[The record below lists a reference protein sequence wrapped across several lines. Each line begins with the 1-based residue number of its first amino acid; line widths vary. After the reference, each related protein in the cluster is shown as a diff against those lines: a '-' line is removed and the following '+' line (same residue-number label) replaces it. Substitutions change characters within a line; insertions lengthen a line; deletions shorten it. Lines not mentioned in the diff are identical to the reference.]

1 LARFETLEG
10 ELMNGFFGR
19 LSPSSVYRRFFSPVV
34 KVDQFA
40 ASLRTTDRFEREAI
54 LALDHGEVVGVAQYS
69 RRAGSIQADMAIV
82 VADAW
87 QRRGVGRELVAAL
100 ADRALVSGIKE
111 FAISIQG
118 DNFAAIGLLKRLAP
132 GVRVAFAAGIGEAVI
147 PLGCVSTR

>member
-1 LARFETLEG
+1 
-10 ELMNGFFGR
+10 
-19 LSPSSVYRRFFSPVV
+19 
-34 KVDQFA
+34 
-40 ASLRTTDRFEREAI
+40 
-54 LALDHGEVVGVAQYS
+54 
-69 RRAGSIQADMAIV
+69 MAIV

-100 ADRALVSGIKE
+100 ADRAVVSGIKE

-132 GVRVAFAAGIGEAVI
+132 GVRVAFAAGVGEAVI